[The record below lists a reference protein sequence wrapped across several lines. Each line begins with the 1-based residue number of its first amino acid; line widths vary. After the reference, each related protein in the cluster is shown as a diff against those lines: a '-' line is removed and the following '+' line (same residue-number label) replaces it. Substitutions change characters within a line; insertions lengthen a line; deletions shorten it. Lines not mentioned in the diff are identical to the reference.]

1 MRTSRQRGL
10 TLLAADVG
18 TAEAAAVNGLNRQF
32 TQSQFDAL
40 VSIVFNCGGG
50 ILAASK
56 TLGKA
61 LREPGMPRVPDA
73 IKIYCHAGGKVLPGL
88 VSRRNAEAAMWATAT
103 PQGPAGWLT
112 ASDLTAQRKR
122 IWRSAQPR
130 PRGDGHGWDHRSRR
144 QRYESLRSRTTV

>member
-1 MRTSRQRGL
+1 MRTSKQRGL

-18 TAEAAAVNGLNRQF
+18 TAEAAVNG
-32 TQSQFDAL
+32 
-40 VSIVFNCGGG
+40 
-50 ILAASK
+50 
-56 TLGKA
+56 
-61 LREPGMPRVPDA
+61 
-73 IKIYCHAGGKVLPGL
+73 LPGL

-103 PQGPAGWLT
+103 P
-112 ASDLTAQRKR
+112 QRKR